1 MLALTLR
8 FWRKGQ
14 CRSGMVLPPEGD
26 EIDKFD
32 ELAHKGDEE
41 RPIKEEVV
49 YCKDGDQDATKPESK
64 HICHAIGVA
73 GSFGDAQPKTV
84 SGGDPS
90 RRRRRP
96 CVQRSPIRCHTK
108 QGHARYDRQPL
119 WFDQEQRCWI
129 RLYG

>member
-14 CRSGMVLPPEGD
+14 CRTGRVLPPEGD

-41 RPIKEEVV
+41 CPIKEEVV
-49 YCKDGDQDATKPESK
+49 YCKNGKQDATKPEGK
-64 HICHAIGVA
+64 RICHAVGVA

-84 SGGDPS
+84 S
-90 RRRRRP
+90 
-96 CVQRSPIRCHTK
+96 
-108 QGHARYDRQPL
+108 
-119 WFDQEQRCWI
+119 
-129 RLYG
+129 